1 MAIGE
6 RIHFFR
12 NKRGMTQKYVGTQIG
27 FDDRSA
33 DVRMAQYESETRI
46 PKDNLIQALASLF
59 DVRPDALKVPNI
71 DTYVGLMHTLFAVE
85 DKFGLKIEKDECGNP
100 RLYLDT
106 VHVRGNMTLYNML
119 KDWMDEAAAL
129 EAGEIT
135 QEEYDDWRYHYP
147 TPGKT
152 KHSHFVSIPPQDLFD

>member
-12 NKRGMTQKYVGTQIG
+12 NKRGMTQKYVGTQVG

-46 PKDNLIQALASLF
+46 PKDNLIQALANLF

-71 DTYVGLMHTLFAVE
+71 DTYVGLMHTFFAIE
-85 DKFGLKIEKDECGNP
+85 DKFGLKIEKDECDNP

-119 KDWMDEAAAL
+119 RDWMDEAAAL

-135 QEEYDDWRYHYP
+135 QEEYDNWRYHYP
-147 TPGKT
+147 VPGKT